1 MVQEIKDLNICS
13 SFKII
18 GDEASIFFH
27 LFGYFV
33 DNNLVGLLEFNHM
46 YERIEIVNIFVIDQ
60 YRNKGIGTSLM
71 EKLISYGKD
80 NKCYNITLEVNH
92 KNSNAISL
100 YHKFGFVDVAKRNGY
115 YDGVDGILME
125 LIL

>member
-18 GDEASIFFH
+18 GDETSVFFH

-60 YRNKGIGTSLM
+60 YRNEGIGTSLI

-80 NKCYNITLEVNH
+80 NKCYNITLDTKTVMLFLYI
-92 KNSNAISL
+92 ISL
-100 YHKFGFVDVAKRNGY
+100 DL
-115 YDGVDGILME
+115 LMLLKE
-125 LIL
+125 MVIMMVLMVF